1 MEEQV
6 TIESGTVAQA
16 RELVASLE
24 EGDSERAAQ
33 ALDELTKIR
42 EAELFQEVGRLT
54 RQLHDTLVS
63 VQADGKLSTLARKD
77 MPDAKERLS
86 HVIEMTETAAHKT
99 MASIEKTM
107 PLCESLNARSV
118 ELTREWNRFM
128 SRELGVEEFRELA
141 RGLGAFLAFSEEQSG
156 AIQAGLREILIAQ
169 DYQDLTGQTIK
180 RVIQLVQE
188 VESSLVEMIRFT
200 GPKIKSEED
209 APARDKDTTSVN
221 GQDEVDDLLSSLGF

>member
-1 MEEQV
+1 MEDQV
-6 TIESGTVAQA
+6 MLENGTVAQA
-16 RELVASLE
+16 RELVTTLE

-33 ALDELTKIR
+33 VLDNLTRIR

-63 VQADGKLSTLARKD
+63 VQADGKLSNLAQKE
-77 MPDAKERLS
+77 MPDAKERLN

-99 MASIEKTM
+99 MAAIEKTM
-107 PLCESLNARSV
+107 PVCESLESRSL
-118 ELTREWNRFM
+118 ELKGKWDRFM
-128 SRELGVEEFRELA
+128 SRDLSVEEFRELA
-141 RGLGAFLAFSEEQSG
+141 RELGTFLTFSQEKSG
-156 AIQAGLREILIAQ
+156 AIKAGLNEILIAQ

-180 RVIQLVQE
+180 RVITLVQE

-200 GPKIKSEED
+200 GSKVNQEE
-209 APARDKDTTSVN
+209 PAAEDEKDMTSVN